1 MKNIF
6 YLILTIVFVSCG
18 EKEKP
23 DTQNNEPAKTTS
35 ATTEIN
41 STSKNDS
48 LKKIYGYYVGE
59 FIAVKYNEE
68 SPYTYSNKITVSI
81 DSLKGDMLYGH
92 SVVAGN
98 ERPFKGKYEYK
109 NKVYS
114 AKVTEPGDDKYDG
127 EFTFEIFPEQ
137 QLIKG
142 IWNSFKS
149 DILVTMREYDL
160 KKRDFAYNENNN
172 IPPEKDFESLYEQNP
187 KYPDKLEKIS
197 GDVSSINASNVL
209 LRKSDV
215 ENLYK
220 GDLEVIRNSIY
231 ARHGYS
237 FKNRKMRYFFDN
249 YIDWYM
255 PVNTD
260 IRNSLTDIEKKN
272 IELLKR
278 YEEHAENYYD
288 EYGR

>member
-18 EKEKP
+18 KTEKP
-23 DTQNNEPAKTTS
+23 DTQSNEP
-35 ATTEIN
+35 
-41 STSKNDS
+41 
-48 LKKIYGYYVGE
+48 
-59 FIAVKYNEE
+59 
-68 SPYTYSNKITVSI
+68 TVSI
-81 DSLKGDMLYGH
+81 DSLIGDMLYGH

-98 ERPFKGKYEYK
+98 ERPFKGNYEYK
-109 NKVYS
+109 NKTYS

-127 EFTFEIFPEQ
+127 EFIFDIFPEQ

-149 DILVTMREYDL
+149 DILVTMRKYDL
-160 KKRDFAYNENNN
+160 TKRDFVYNENNN
-172 IPPEKDFESLYEQNP
+172 IPPERDFELYEQNP

-197 GDVSSINASNVL
+197 GDVSSINASTVL
-209 LRKSDV
+209 LSKSDI

-260 IRNSLTDIEKKN
+260 IRNSLTDIEKRN